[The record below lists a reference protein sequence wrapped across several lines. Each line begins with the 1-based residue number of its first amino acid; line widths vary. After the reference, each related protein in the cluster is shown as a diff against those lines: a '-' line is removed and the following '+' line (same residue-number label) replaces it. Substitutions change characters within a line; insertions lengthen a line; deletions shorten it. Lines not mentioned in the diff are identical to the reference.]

1 VARNNIRNVTR
12 TRVTVRS
19 LTPSPIAEAVR
30 TQYEERFGNPPEKYS
45 EFHPGLTGATRASS
59 PCHSPTTS
67 STWSPAWRCSNMG
80 PTMSS
85 RRVSPS
91 CVAFVEVN

>member
-30 TQYEERFGNPPEKYS
+30 TQYEERFGNPPEKCTATMT
-45 EFHPGLTGATRASS
+45 PGG
-59 PCHSPTTS
+59 TS
-67 STWSPAWRCSNMG
+67 
-80 PTMSS
+80 
-85 RRVSPS
+85 
-91 CVAFVEVN
+91 FVLDVVRP